1 MSSIHIE
8 IRSTNVRVYHWRVSG
23 EDAGAAAGS
32 QGTEPSLRKA
42 LMAAAGKLH
51 ADKVEGVAWVEYT
64 RAKYDKNYPEC
75 EGSIRATCHAAVEG
89 LYNTPEKTAE
99 RLVDDAK

>member
-1 MSSIHIE
+1 MSDISIE
-8 IRSTNVRVYHWRVSG
+8 INATNARVYYWRVTG

-51 ADKVEGVAWVEYT
+51 ADQVEGTAWVEYT
-64 RAKYDKNYPEC
+64 RAKYTSDYPEC
-75 EGSIRATCHAAVEG
+75 EGSIRATVHATVEG
-89 LYNTPEKTAE
+89 LHQTPEKTAE
-99 RLVDDAK
+99 RLVADAK